1 MNTQPIGF
9 IDSGFGGLTVV
20 KEALK
25 QLPNESVCFL
35 GDSARCPYGPRT
47 QQEVKAFTWEMVR
60 FLQDKN
66 IKMLVIACNT
76 ATAAALPELRK
87 QLNIPVIGVIEPG
100 SRAAIKESKNHN
112 IGVIGTQGT
121 IASGVYETMMKQKN
135 AAIHVHNL
143 ACPSFVE
150 IVEKN
155 QTKTDTTTSHV
166 QEVLSFFQDTK
177 IDTLILGCTHYP
189 LLKEAIQE
197 SVGKDVTLIDSGVET
212 ITDVSSVLDYFNLSA
227 PQESQVTH
235 RFFTTGDVTHF
246 KEVAQQ
252 WLAQEVHVE
261 HVDLSEYK
269 QEEKMK
275 EKTLLIATKN
285 KGKAVEFEEI
295 FGQKG
300 YTVKTLLDYP
310 DIEDVAETGVTF
322 EENARLK
329 AETISQLLQVPVIA
343 DDSGL
348 MVDALDGQ
356 PGVYSARYA
365 GEPKNDAANNAK
377 LLATLAEMPNVSRK
391 AKFHCTLVFARPN
404 EESIVVHG
412 ELHGEIATVPVG
424 DGGFGY
430 DPLFYV
436 PELGKTTAQLG
447 SEKHKISHRKKAV
460 QALME
465 KLNELGE

>member
-25 QLPNESVCFL
+25 QLPNESVYFL

-47 QQEVKAFTWEMVR
+47 QQEVTAFTWEMVR

-87 QLNIPVIGVIEPG
+87 QLKIPVLGVIEPG
-100 SRAAIKESKNHN
+100 SRAAIKESVNHH

-121 IASGVYETMMKQKN
+121 IASGVYEETMKQKKP
-135 AAIHVHNL
+135 AIHVHNL
-143 ACPSFVE
+143 ACPSFVG

-155 QTKTDTTTSHV
+155 QMNTKDTTDHV
-166 QEVLSFFQDTK
+166 KEVLSVFHNTN

-189 LLKEAIQE
+189 LLKESIQE
-197 SVGKDVTLIDSGVET
+197 AVGEGVTLIDSGVET
-212 ITDVSSVLDYFNLSA
+212 VTDVSLVLDYFNLSA
-227 PQESQVTH
+227 PKDTPVRH
-235 RFFTTGDVTHF
+235 RFFTTGDARHF

-252 WLAQEVHVE
+252 WLAQEVYVE
-261 HVDLSEYK
+261 HVDLTTYK
-269 QEEKMK
+269 QEGIMK
-275 EKTLLIATKN
+275 DKTLLIATKN

-295 FGQKG
+295 FGKKG

-310 DIEDVAETGVTF
+310 DIADVEETGVTF

-329 AETISQLLQVPVIA
+329 AETISQLLQIPVIA

-348 MVDALDGQ
+348 MVDVLNGQ

-365 GEPKNDAANNAK
+365 GEQKSDAANNAK
-377 LLATLAEMPNVSRK
+377 LLATLAEIPNASRK
-391 AKFHCTLVFARPN
+391 AKFHCTLVFARPSA
-404 EESIVVHG
+404 ESIVVHG
-412 ELHGEIATVPVG
+412 ELHGEIATVPSG
-424 DGGFGY
+424 EGGFGY

-436 PELGKTTAQLG
+436 PEFGKTTAELG
-447 SEKHKISHRKKAV
+447 PLKSQISHRKKAV
-460 QALME
+460 QALIE
-465 KLNELGE
+465 KLQELGE